1 MKKKISVVCISIF
14 AFVMVGFTTVQK
26 DFFEIAKQIEIFTT
40 LFKEVNMNYVDEVNT
55 AELMNTAITAM
66 MNDLDPYTQF
76 YNEQDVQDAR
86 VRQSASFSSIGADL
100 DVIEKEIIITDIEKE
115 GPADLAGIK
124 VGDIIVQIENIPLS
138 GNPDELKNLLQGAP
152 GSNLELQVLRQN
164 KPIQTKLTRS
174 NTKEKA
180 VPYYQLLPNKVG
192 YIVLSKFIATA
203 SRETEYAVKDL
214 KSQGATSLILDL
226 RNNPGG
232 LLGEAVNVTNIFVP
246 KDVQITYTQSVIEK
260 YNANYVTKNRP
271 VDIDIPL
278 VVLINERSA
287 SASEIVSGSLQDLDR
302 AVVVGNRSF
311 GKGLVQRPKNLSYGT
326 SAKITISRYYT
337 PSGRCIQAL
346 QYKDGK
352 AIRKEEASYNEFTT
366 KNGRK
371 VYDGGGITPDISL
384 PSNKVEG
391 IVEALL
397 DQQLIFNFATDY
409 YYSNKIGSI
418 EDLVL
423 TEKDFKNFV
432 SFTEEN
438 DFVFE
443 NETEKL
449 FQEMKLAASQD
460 ALDGV
465 LNKELE
471 NLEKSLA
478 SAQKEALLQQKE
490 LILKLLSKEI
500 IKRYFYQEGLYTNEI
515 QQGEELQTAIQTL
528 TNLPTY
534 EGILKPSN

>member
-478 SAQKEALLQQKE
+478 SAQKDALLQQKE

-500 IKRYFYQEGLYTNEI
+500 IKRYFYQEGLYTYEI